1 MKAFDWDEI
10 ASYCEKLG
18 LLFIYQAI
26 FDLKQTNAK
35 GHEEKI
41 IA

>member
-18 LLFIYQAI
+18 LLFSYQAI
-26 FDLKQTNAK
+26 FNLK
-35 GHEEKI
+35 
-41 IA
+41 